1 MSIQD
6 TLKLRNLTHGDFA
19 TNAHI
24 AQGLKTFF
32 VNQPGYASLSEIQRE
47 SLDLIATKMSRIL
60 SGGFN
65 NPDNWH
71 DIAGYATLAEQEVT
85 PPAEDKPMKK
95 AIDDLFSGVVN
106 VASAD
111 ARPN

>member
-1 MSIQD
+1 MSVEN
-6 TLKLRNLTHGDFA
+6 TLKLRVLTHGDFA

-24 AQGLKTFF
+24 AQGLKAFIC
-32 VNQPGYASLSEIQRE
+32 NQPGYSSLSEIQRE

-71 DIAGYATLAEQEVT
+71 DIAGYATLAEREVT
-85 PPAEDKPMKK
+85 PVKDETA
-95 AIDDLFSGVVN
+95 DLFHVQTP
-106 VASAD
+106 VAAD

>member
-19 TNAHI
+19 INAHI
-24 AQGLKTFF
+24 AQGLKAFI
-32 VNQPGYASLSEIQRE
+32 VNQPGYSSLSEIQRE
-47 SLDLIATKMSRIL
+47 ALDLISTKMSRIL

-85 PPAEDKPMKK
+85 PAEPMKK
-95 AIDDLFSGVVN
+95 AIDDLFSGIK
-106 VASAD
+106 SAPVD